1 MVLFAEWPLPILQGL
16 PNSHGRSQ
24 KWVKLETSVERQEWM
39 ALMGTGVFSPPFSVG
54 ARTAFRFAEEMFPE
68 CQWIEVSESHSAD
81 LKILSAEAENMF
93 KAIWS
98 P

>member
-1 MVLFAEWPLPILQGL
+1 
-16 PNSHGRSQ
+16 
-24 KWVKLETSVERQEWM
+24 M
-39 ALMGTGVFSPPFSVG
+39 ALTGMGVFSPPFFVE
-54 ARTAFRFAEEMFPE
+54 ARTAFRFAEEMFTE

-81 LKILSAEAENMF
+81 LKILSVEVENMF